1 MQRTVRKK
9 TRRVG
14 KSYRK
19 VVKAAK
25 LNKAHRDRMKKQ
37 RRVGRR

>member
-1 MQRTVRKK
+1 MQKTVSKK

-19 VVKAAK
+19 VVKSAK
-25 LNKAHRDRMKKQ
+25 LKKMHRDRMRKQ